1 MATMQTCRRH
11 PFAGRF
17 LATCPGCAQEL
28 YDIAERNRAVAT
40 ARKAITSI
48 GAPADAEILDATWV
62 RGALVVAT
70 RQPSSIAFEYA
81 VDSFRL
87 PTTDEVD
94 PDQDE
99 PRTPGAWILVD
110 QYGDHSAD
118 AIPGMVADATAYL
131 RSLFPLRA
139 LAA

>member
-1 MATMQTCRRH
+1 MHFQTCRRH
-11 PFAGRF
+11 PNAGRF

-28 YDIAERNRAVAT
+28 YDIAERNRALNA
-40 ARKAITSI
+40 AAKAIATI
-48 GAPADAEILDATWV
+48 GAPANAELLDAAWV
-62 RGALVVAT
+62 RGALIVTT

-87 PTTDEVD
+87 PTPDETD

-99 PRTPGAWILVD
+99 PRTAGEWILVD
-110 QYGDHSAD
+110 QYGAHSVD
-118 AIPGMVADATAYL
+118 EVPGMVADAASYL
-131 RSLFPLRA
+131 HTLFPLRE